1 MIRAVSRFG
10 YSQQVAMAGVIEEGL
25 YGPTGM
31 YWRVPAKA
39 QALMDACPLDVMA
52 QPSRGDIEAL
62 QRAGTPVGR
71 GDRLLGL
78 YTRVGSPDDPVH
90 HIQVYGGPVGEVDE
104 DPVMVAYHEY
114 GHLIYDDPDHQGVRF
129 ETAFGVIISE
139 TEMETRLRAS
149 GQLGAEHAPGC
160 GGPTCQL
167 EGELARSMA
176 ALDGL
181 RQRAHMQHKIPLGL
195 GGRIPETR
203 DRLEVARSWL
213 SQAGALMPDRQ
224 GQVRSI
230 ERLISASQEALTGE
244 ELGPDDVGR
253 AYAAVYRAWD
263 ASYDFAHAY
272 QLRTRYGIG

>member
-1 MIRAVSRFG
+1 
-10 YSQQVAMAGVIEEGL
+10 MAGVIEEGM

-31 YWRVPAKA
+31 YWRVPAQA

-62 QRAGTPVGR
+62 RRAGTPVGR

-78 YTRVGSPDDPVH
+78 YTRVGSPEDPVH

-129 ETAFGVIISE
+129 ETAFGVIVSE

-203 DRLEVARSWL
+203 ERLEVARSWL

-230 ERLISASQEALTGE
+230 DRLISASQEALTGE

-263 ASYDFAHAY
+263 FSYDFAHAY